1 MSFRSPLA
9 PMHFSVSGPVA
20 CTFHQEIRFL
30 LSRFRWLNMYL
41 FTVLG
46 CYPDGHTHEG
56 RREGELR
63 GAVTLAQAGEGRSR
77 CNSAPMHGLRFHKL
91 ILYK

>member
-1 MSFRSPLA
+1 M
-9 PMHFSVSGPVA
+9 
-20 CTFHQEIRFL
+20 C
-30 LSRFRWLNMYL
+30 L

-46 CYPDGHTHEG
+46 CYPDDYNHEG
-56 RREGELR
+56 RREGKLR

-77 CNSAPMHGLRFHKL
+77 CNSAPMHGLCFHQL